1 MSKAKTGAK
10 TKAESSVA
18 ESESAPDFSNVTF
31 QSWGTFFSFIAGH
44 EPTKE
49 NIQFFINQS
58 YFEL

>member
-1 MSKAKTGAK
+1 MVKTGAK
-10 TKAESSVA
+10 TKSDSSVA
-18 ESESAPDFSNVTF
+18 ESEAAPDFSNVTF
-31 QSWGTFFSFIAGH
+31 QSWGSFFSFIAGH